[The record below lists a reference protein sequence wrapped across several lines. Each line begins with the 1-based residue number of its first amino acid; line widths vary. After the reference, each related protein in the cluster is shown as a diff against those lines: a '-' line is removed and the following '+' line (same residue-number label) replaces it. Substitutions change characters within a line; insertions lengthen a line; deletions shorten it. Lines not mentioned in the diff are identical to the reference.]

1 MSLVMTVMPS
11 SLSSSQVNQF
21 FSVLASSGVNTI
33 VSIVQWQDP
42 NYQNRIFVMVNFDAI
57 NGSSFLFLSIK
68 AKIMGNLYAAL
79 GYKLNESNYK
89 AVSVYQTLG
98 PAPSTIQ
105 PPANVQPIIY
115 NRTDNLPST

>member
-42 NYQNRIFVMVNFDAI
+42 NYANRIFVMVNFDII

-68 AKIMGNLYAAL
+68 AKTMGNLYAAL
-79 GYKLNESNYK
+79 GYKLN
-89 AVSVYQTLG
+89 
-98 PAPSTIQ
+98 
-105 PPANVQPIIY
+105 
-115 NRTDNLPST
+115 